1 MASNASCAIQ
11 RLISFGFE
19 GRWVVW
25 YSEKGQSRMA
35 MLLARPS
42 KWQSVNVACMAKHG
56 VIRQN
61 GNGNCLFY
69 SQSLSGH
76 LLICSM
82 VIVREEYGSDFYYYE
97 RDEKKTAAQ
106 SIFQIETYI
115 FCVWAWEAIL
125 VYLIILVADI
135 V

>member
-25 YSEKGQSRMA
+25 YSKKGQSRMA

-97 RDEKKTAAQ
+97 RDEKKNGGTVHI
-106 SIFQIETYI
+106 SN
-115 FCVWAWEAIL
+115 
-125 VYLIILVADI
+125 
-135 V
+135 

>member
-97 RDEKKTAAQ
+97 RDEKKKRRHSPYFKLKHIYFVHGPGKQ
-106 SIFQIETYI
+106 FWFI
-115 FCVWAWEAIL
+115 
-125 VYLIILVADI
+125 
-135 V
+135 